1 MFTPIILLKMNGKKI
16 KSIIRKVLA
25 DPSETEPKL
34 RTLEVRDLAGNL
46 IEEAYYFGDGSI
58 EQRIL
63 RKFDA
68 ESHLLEVQQFSEGD
82 TPDQITTF
90 TLSES
95 GKPATKTVEYKNGG
109 QSITSFD
116 YQPADNSVTM
126 TVRDQDGNFEEKIY
140 LRTDQEGKVLEE
152 IRYGEGEILEQ
163 QHAISYD
170 DNGRPVS
177 RKIERKGEPVVQQFY
192 DYFFNENGLLIEIE
206 VYDEK
211 DQVLRA
217 DTIEYNE
224 VGDRSRY
231 LIDDLVQDTQL
242 VETWEYDDQK
252 RIIKNTRSRGG
263 GAVLE
268 STEYDFGDH
277 GYVQTITISSPT
289 GEQVDTFSYE
299 FYDGEVEV

>member
-1 MFTPIILLKMNGKKI
+1 MKKI
-16 KSIIRKVLA
+16 KSITRKVLA
-25 DPSETEPKL
+25 DPTETEPKL

-63 RKFDA
+63 RKFNA
-68 ESHLLEVQQFSEGD
+68 ESHLLEVQQFSEGEH
-82 TPDQITTF
+82 PDQITTF
-90 TLSES
+90 TLNEN

-109 QSITSFD
+109 QSITTFD

-126 TVRDQDGNFEEKIY
+126 TVRDQDGTFEEKIY
-140 LRTDQEGKVLEE
+140 QRMDQEGKVLEE
-152 IRYGEGEILEQ
+152 IRHGEREILEQ

-177 RKIERKGEPVVQQFY
+177 RTIEVKGEPAVQQFY
-192 DYFFNENGLLIEIE
+192 DYFFDDNGRLIEIE
-206 VYDEK
+206 IYDEK

-224 VGDRSRY
+224 AGERRRY

-242 VETWEYDDQK
+242 EETWEYDDQK

-268 STEYDFGDH
+268 STEYEFGDH

-289 GEQVDTFSYE
+289 GEQVDTFTYE
-299 FYDGEVEV
+299 FYEAEVEI